1 MNLNDVHRGVV
12 KRKARKRVGRGKGS
26 GLGKTSGRGHKG
38 QGARAGWSRHPT
50 FEGGQMPLV
59 RRIPK
64 RGFHNRFAPT
74 VAVINVSDLEE
85 RFQAGE
91 EVNLQ
96 TLRQR
101 NLARGRFDLLKVL
114 GDGQLS
120 KALTVA
126 AHRFSESAM
135 EKIKQAGG
143 EVVVLPGKK
152 PVPKNK
158 QKTKTG

>member
-1 MNLNDVHRGVV
+1 MNLNDVHRGVA

-64 RGFHNRFAPT
+64 RGFHNRFAPA

-85 RFQAGE
+85 RFEAGE

-120 KALTVA
+120 KSLTVT
-126 AHRFSESAM
+126 AHRFSQSAM

-158 QKTKTG
+158 QKTKTA

>member
-120 KALTVA
+120 KSLTVA
-126 AHRFSESAM
+126 AHRFSESAR

-158 QKTKTG
+158 QKAKTG